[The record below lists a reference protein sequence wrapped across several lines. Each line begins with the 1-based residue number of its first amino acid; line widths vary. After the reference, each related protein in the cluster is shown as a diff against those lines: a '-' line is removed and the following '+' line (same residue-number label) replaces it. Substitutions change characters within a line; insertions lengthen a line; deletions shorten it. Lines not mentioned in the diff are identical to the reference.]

1 MTRDERDRLAAQYAL
16 GLLEGDEAQA
26 TETLLHTDRDFE
38 RAVARWRE
46 RFAEFDAQAPS
57 LAPPSGP
64 RARIESDL
72 PASPGA
78 MRRPAA
84 VPPAADTVAPRC
96 AAAQPRLLARRG
108 PCRRLREPC
117 ARRRPSRRWA
127 DARAAAAGLRRGAA
141 RRTTPAPRL
150 FAVNAFADGSAELVP
165 LEGVSIP
172 AGRSLELWTFARGT
186 AAPPVSVGVLDQARA
201 VRFRLDR
208 LPRVAPSQLF
218 AISVEPQGGS
228 PTGLPTGPVLMKGTA
243 SSAL

>member
-1 MTRDERDRLAAQYAL
+1 MTRDERDRLAAEYAL

-38 RAVARWRE
+38 SAVARWRE

-57 LAPPSGP
+57 LAPPEGLW
-64 RARIESDL
+64 ARIESDL
-72 PASPGA
+72 QASPGA

-84 VPPAADTVAPRC
+84 VPAERT
-96 AAAQPRLLARRG
+96 
-108 PCRRLREPC
+108 
-117 ARRRPSRRWA
+117 PSRLGALLRSLAFW
-127 DARAAAAGLRRGAA
+127 RAAGLAGAFA
-141 RRTTPAPRL
+141 SLALAVALATLVMRAPRPPVYVAVL
-150 FAVNAFADGSAELVP
+150 LTDDNRPSAIVNAFADGSAELVP

-172 AGRSLELWTFARGT
+172 AGRSLELWTFAGGT